1 MNFTRKV
8 RVLVAGVIIIST
20 TTALAACQ
28 VESPTDELKK
38 TGKTSQQVDGET
50 TWGNGEGPAYT
61 PTPELPSSF
70 PVSEV
75 PLADGAIVDAGE
87 RSPGVWFVNI
97 QAQSDAALSD
107 AIAKLTTVGFS
118 TVSDEK
124 TGADRALVLENDR
137 YSVNLLS
144 IHGADQIVL
153 SYDIS
158 SKTS

>member
-1 MNFTRKV
+1 MDLTGKMRL
-8 RVLVAGVIIIST
+8 LVAGVIVIST
-20 TTALAACQ
+20 TMALSACQ
-28 VESPTDELKK
+28 PESPTDELKK

-50 TWGNGEGPAYT
+50 TWGGGEGPEYT
-61 PTPELPSSF
+61 PSPGLPSGF
-70 PVSEV
+70 PTSEI
-75 PLADGAIVDAGE
+75 PLADGDIVDAGE

-97 QAQSDAALSD
+97 QAQSDTALSAAVD
-107 AIAKLTTVGFS
+107 KLTAAGFT

-137 YSVNLLS
+137 YTVNLLS